1 MHCFK
6 LIFGLGFG
14 STLSILASSESLVW
28 ASGVEFWL
36 IYAAQGDESITTGQR
51 LRLWT
56 VCGIMDDSLIV
67 VLWPFLALAVVRS
80 SWIGSG
86 ASVKLSSP
94 ANEYASELVQTWLS
108 CP

>member
-1 MHCFK
+1 M
-6 LIFGLGFG
+6 
-14 STLSILASSESLVW
+14 
-28 ASGVEFWL
+28 
-36 IYAAQGDESITTGQR
+36 TTGQR

-94 ANEYASELVQTWLS
+94 AKEYASELVQTWLS
-108 CP
+108 CPYDSPEEDIVVALVSSERCAPALLQPVS